1 MNGQRLDAAVTVPV
15 GVGVP
20 VPVPVGVAGTLS
32 TPDPVAD
39 ICRRIDDVAG
49 DVAAAA
55 HVEARHVAPLA
66 TTDEQHRLAEAA
78 VARLTGLGELD
89 EWVNDVT
96 VDEVLVNADNHIWV
110 DRGGEL
116 LRVGK
121 LTSQPLG
128 NIIERILAP
137 VGRRLDL
144 TTPIVDARLADGARV
159 CAVIGPVGVDGASL
173 SIRRFARS
181 VRHVAAFTDP
191 LGVEILNQVVD
202 RRCNVVVSGA
212 TSSGKTSLLA
222 ALIATLPNNERI
234 VVLED
239 TAELPIGAQ
248 HVVRLEARP
257 PSPDGPPA
265 IDLNDL
271 VRTALRL
278 RPDRLVVGEIRGPE
292 VLGLVQAMNT
302 GHDGSFSTCHAN
314 GPLDALLRLESLVLQ
329 AAPTW
334 PLPAIRQQLAR
345 SLDVVVHMGRSRS
358 DGKRRLVS
366 ICEVGAPNHD
376 GEPRLVPVA
385 ELNTDERL
393 VQVGNL
399 QSRR

>member
-1 MNGQRLDAAVTVPV
+1 MSGQLLNATATAASTS
-15 GVGVP
+15 
-20 VPVPVGVAGTLS
+20 S

-39 ICRRIDDVAG
+39 ICRRINDVGG
-49 DVAAAA
+49 DVAQAA

-66 TTDEQHRLAEAA
+66 TTDEQRRLAKAA
-78 VARLTGLGELD
+78 IARLTGLGELD
-89 EWVNDVT
+89 EWVSDVT
-96 VDEVLVNADNHIWV
+96 VDEVLVNADNHIWI
-110 DRGGEL
+110 DRGGAL
-116 LRVGK
+116 LRVGT
-121 LTSQPLG
+121 LRSQPLG

-137 VGRRLDL
+137 IGRRLDL
-144 TTPIVDARLADGARV
+144 TTPIVDARLADGSRV

-173 SIRRFARS
+173 SIRRFAHSARQL
-181 VRHVAAFTDP
+181 AAFTDP
-191 LGVEILNQVVD
+191 LGVKILTQIVD

-222 ALIATLPNNERI
+222 ALIATLPAHERI

-257 PSPDGPPA
+257 PAPDGPPA

-314 GPLDALLRLESLVLQ
+314 GPHDALLRLESLVLQ

-345 SLDVVVHMGRSRS
+345 SLDVVVHISRSRS

-366 ICEVGAPNHD
+366 ICEVGVPNDD
-376 GEPRLVPVA
+376 GEPRLVPIA
-385 ELNTDERL
+385 ELRTGERL
-393 VQVGNL
+393 VQVGVL

>member
-1 MNGQRLDAAVTVPV
+1 
-15 GVGVP
+15 
-20 VPVPVGVAGTLS
+20 
-32 TPDPVAD
+32 VAD
-39 ICRRIDDVAG
+39 ICRRINNVEG
-49 DVAAAA
+49 DVVQAA

-66 TTDEQHRLAEAA
+66 TTDEQRRLAEAA
-78 VARLTGLGELD
+78 IARLTGLGELD
-89 EWVNDVT
+89 EWVSDVT
-96 VDEVLVNADNHIWV
+96 VDEVLVNADNHIWI

-116 LRVGK
+116 LRVGT
-121 LTSQPLG
+121 LSSQPLG

-137 VGRRLDL
+137 IGRRLDL
-144 TTPIVDARLADGARV
+144 TTPIVDARLADGSRV

-181 VRHVAAFTDP
+181 ARQLAAFTDP
-191 LGVEILNQVVD
+191 IGVKILIQIVE

-222 ALIATLPNNERI
+222 ALIATLPAHERI

-257 PSPDGPPA
+257 PAPDGPPA

-314 GPLDALLRLESLVLQ
+314 GPHDALLRLESLILQ

-345 SLDVVVHMGRSRS
+345 SLDVVVHISRSRS

-366 ICEVGAPNHD
+366 ICEVGVPNHD
-376 GEPRLVPVA
+376 GEPSLVPIA
-385 ELNTDERL
+385 ELRTGERL
-393 VQVGNL
+393 VQVGVL

>member
-1 MNGQRLDAAVTVPV
+1 
-15 GVGVP
+15 
-20 VPVPVGVAGTLS
+20 VAL
-32 TPDPVAD
+32 
-39 ICRRIDDVAG
+39 ICRRLDDVDG
-49 DVAAAA
+49 DVAEAARIA
-55 HVEARHVAPLA
+55 ARHVAPLA
-66 TTDEQHRLAEAA
+66 TADEQTRLAKAA
-78 VARLTGLGELD
+78 VARLTGLAELD
-89 EWVNDVT
+89 EWVGDVT
-96 VDEVLVNADNHIWV
+96 VDEVLVNADNRIWI

-116 LRVGK
+116 LRVGA

-137 VGRRLDL
+137 IGRRLDL

-181 VRHVAAFTDP
+181 ARPLGAFTDP
-191 LGVEILNQVVD
+191 LGVEILSQVVD

-222 ALIATLPNNERI
+222 ALIATLPNNERV

-334 PLPAIRQQLAR
+334 PLAAIRQQLAR
-345 SLDVVVHMGRSRS
+345 SLDVVVHIGRSRS
-358 DGKRRLVS
+358 DGQRRLMS
-366 ICEVGAPNHD
+366 ICEVGAPNRD
-376 GEPRLVPVA
+376 TEPLLVPVV
-385 ELNTDERL
+385 ELGPDGRL
-393 VQVGNL
+393 VQVGEL
-399 QSRR
+399 RSRR

>member
-1 MNGQRLDAAVTVPV
+1 MSGQLLNATATAASTS
-15 GVGVP
+15 
-20 VPVPVGVAGTLS
+20 S

-39 ICRRIDDVAG
+39 ICRRINDVGG
-49 DVAAAA
+49 DVAQAA

-66 TTDEQHRLAEAA
+66 TTDEQRRLAEAA
-78 VARLTGLGELD
+78 IARLTGLGELD
-89 EWVNDVT
+89 EWVSDVT
-96 VDEVLVNADNHIWV
+96 VDEVLVNADNHIWI
-110 DRGGEL
+110 DRGGAL
-116 LRVGK
+116 LRVGT
-121 LTSQPLG
+121 LRSQPLG

-137 VGRRLDL
+137 IGRRLDL
-144 TTPIVDARLADGARV
+144 TTPIVDARLADGSRV

-173 SIRRFARS
+173 SIRRFAHSARQL
-181 VRHVAAFTDP
+181 AAFTDP
-191 LGVEILNQVVD
+191 LGVKILTQIVD

-222 ALIATLPNNERI
+222 ALIATLPAHERI

-257 PSPDGPPA
+257 PAPDGPPP

-314 GPLDALLRLESLVLQ
+314 GPHDALLRLESLVLQ

-345 SLDVVVHMGRSRS
+345 SLDVVVHISRSRS

-366 ICEVGAPNHD
+366 ICEVGVPNDD
-376 GEPRLVPVA
+376 GEPRLVPIA
-385 ELNTDERL
+385 ELRTGERL
-393 VQVGNL
+393 VQVGVL

>member
-1 MNGQRLDAAVTVPV
+1 M
-15 GVGVP
+15 
-20 VPVPVGVAGTLS
+20 
-32 TPDPVAD
+32 
-39 ICRRIDDVAG
+39 
-49 DVAAAA
+49 
-55 HVEARHVAPLA
+55 
-66 TTDEQHRLAEAA
+66 
-78 VARLTGLGELD
+78 
-89 EWVNDVT
+89 
-96 VDEVLVNADNHIWV
+96 
-110 DRGGEL
+110 
-116 LRVGK
+116 
-121 LTSQPLG
+121 
-128 NIIERILAP
+128 
-137 VGRRLDL
+137 
-144 TTPIVDARLADGARV
+144 
-159 CAVIGPVGVDGASL
+159 
-173 SIRRFARS
+173 
-181 VRHVAAFTDP
+181 
-191 LGVEILNQVVD
+191 
-202 RRCNVVVSGA
+202 
-212 TSSGKTSLLA
+212 
-222 ALIATLPNNERI
+222 
-234 VVLED
+234 ED

-345 SLDVVVHMGRSRS
+345 SLDVIVHIGRSRS
-358 DGKRRLVS
+358 DGRRRLVS
-366 ICEVGAPNHD
+366 ICEVGPANQD

-385 ELNTDERL
+385 ELGTGELL
-393 VQVGNL
+393 VQVGEL

>member
-1 MNGQRLDAAVTVPV
+1 MSGQLLNSTATAT
-15 GVGVP
+15 
-20 VPVPVGVAGTLS
+20 ATATATTASTSS

-39 ICRRIDDVAG
+39 ICRRINNVEG
-49 DVAAAA
+49 DVVQAA

-66 TTDEQHRLAEAA
+66 TTDEQRRLAEAA
-78 VARLTGLGELD
+78 IARLTGLGELD
-89 EWVNDVT
+89 EWVSDVT
-96 VDEVLVNADNHIWV
+96 VDEVLVNADNHIWI

-116 LRVGK
+116 LRVGT
-121 LTSQPLG
+121 LSSQPLG

-137 VGRRLDL
+137 IGRRLDL
-144 TTPIVDARLADGARV
+144 TTPIVDARLADGSRV

-181 VRHVAAFTDP
+181 ARQLAAFTDP
-191 LGVEILNQVVD
+191 IGVKILIQIVE

-222 ALIATLPNNERI
+222 ALIATLPAHERI

-257 PSPDGPPA
+257 PAPDGPPA

-314 GPLDALLRLESLVLQ
+314 GPHDALLRLESLILQ

-345 SLDVVVHMGRSRS
+345 SLDVVVHISRSRS

-366 ICEVGAPNHD
+366 ICEVGVPNHD
-376 GEPRLVPVA
+376 GEPSLVPIA
-385 ELNTDERL
+385 ELRTGERL
-393 VQVGNL
+393 VQVGVL

>member
-1 MNGQRLDAAVTVPV
+1 MSNQRLNA
-15 GVGVP
+15 
-20 VPVPVGVAGTLS
+20 AGTGTSS
-32 TPDPVAD
+32 TSDPVAD
-39 ICRRIDDVAG
+39 ICRRIDNVGG
-49 DVAAAA
+49 DVGEAA
-55 HVEARHVAPLA
+55 HAEARHVAPLA
-66 TTDEQHRLAEAA
+66 TTDEQRRLAEAA

-89 EWVNDVT
+89 EWVTDVS
-96 VDEVLVNADNHIWV
+96 VDEVLVNADNHIWI

-116 LRVGK
+116 QRVGK

-137 VGRRLDL
+137 IGRRLDL
-144 TTPIVDARLADGARV
+144 TTPIVDARLPDGARV

-181 VRHVAAFTDP
+181 ARHLAAFTDP
-191 LGVEILNQVVD
+191 LGVEILGQVVE
-202 RRCNVVVSGA
+202 RRCNIVVSGA

-345 SLDVVVHMGRSRS
+345 SLDVIVHIGRSRS
-358 DGKRRLVS
+358 DGRRRLVS
-366 ICEVGAPNHD
+366 ICEVGPANQD

-385 ELNTDERL
+385 ELGTGELL
-393 VQVGNL
+393 VQVGEL

>member
-1 MNGQRLDAAVTVPV
+1 MSVQRLDATAASMSSP
-15 GVGVP
+15 
-20 VPVPVGVAGTLS
+20 A
-32 TPDPVAD
+32 DPVAD
-39 ICRRIDDVAG
+39 ICRRINDVDG
-49 DVAAAA
+49 DVGQAA

-66 TTDEQHRLAEAA
+66 TSDEQRRLAEAA
-78 VARLTGLGELD
+78 IARLTGLGELD
-89 EWVNDVT
+89 EWVSDVT
-96 VDEVLVNADNHIWV
+96 VDEVLVNADNHIWI

-116 LRVGK
+116 LRVGM

-128 NIIERILAP
+128 HIIERILAP
-137 VGRRLDL
+137 IGRRLDL
-144 TTPIVDARLADGARV
+144 TTPIVDARLPDGARV
-159 CAVIGPVGVDGASL
+159 CAVIGPVGVDGACL

-181 VRHVAAFTDP
+181 ARHLAAFTDP
-191 LGVEILNQVVD
+191 LGVEILGQIVE

-222 ALIATLPNNERI
+222 ALIATLPDNERI

-239 TAELPIGAQ
+239 TAELPIGTQ

-257 PSPDGPPA
+257 PAPDGPPA

-292 VLGLVQAMNT
+292 VLSLVQAMNT

-329 AAPTW
+329 AAPAW

-345 SLDVVVHMGRSRS
+345 SLDVVVHISRSRS

-366 ICEVGAPNHD
+366 ICEVGVPNHD
-376 GEPRLVPVA
+376 GEPSLVPIA
-385 ELNTDERL
+385 ELRTGERL
-393 VQVGNL
+393 VQVGVL

>member
-1 MNGQRLDAAVTVPV
+1 MSGQLLNATATT
-15 GVGVP
+15 
-20 VPVPVGVAGTLS
+20 ASTSS

-39 ICRRIDDVAG
+39 ICRRINNVGG
-49 DVAAAA
+49 DVVQAA

-66 TTDEQHRLAEAA
+66 TTDEQRRLAEAA
-78 VARLTGLGELD
+78 IARLTGLGELD
-89 EWVNDVT
+89 EWVSDVT
-96 VDEVLVNADNHIWV
+96 VDEVLVNADNHIWI

-116 LRVGK
+116 LRVGT
-121 LTSQPLG
+121 LRSQPLG

-137 VGRRLDL
+137 IGRRLDL
-144 TTPIVDARLADGARV
+144 TTPIVDARLADGSRV

-173 SIRRFARS
+173 SIRRFAHSARQL
-181 VRHVAAFTDP
+181 AAFTDP
-191 LGVEILNQVVD
+191 LGVKILTQIVD

-222 ALIATLPNNERI
+222 ALIATLPAHERI

-257 PSPDGPPA
+257 PAPDGPPP

-314 GPLDALLRLESLVLQ
+314 GPHDALLRLESLVLQ

-345 SLDVVVHMGRSRS
+345 SLDVVVHISRSRS

-366 ICEVGAPNHD
+366 ICEVGVPNDD
-376 GEPRLVPVA
+376 GEPRLVPIA
-385 ELNTDERL
+385 ELRTGERL
-393 VQVGNL
+393 VQVGVL

>member
-1 MNGQRLDAAVTVPV
+1 MSGQLLNATAT
-15 GVGVP
+15 
-20 VPVPVGVAGTLS
+20 ATATTASTSS

-39 ICRRIDDVAG
+39 ICRRINNVEG
-49 DVAAAA
+49 DVVQAA

-66 TTDEQHRLAEAA
+66 TTDEQRRLAEAA
-78 VARLTGLGELD
+78 IARLTGLGELD
-89 EWVNDVT
+89 EWVSDVT
-96 VDEVLVNADNHIWV
+96 VDEVLVNADNHIWI

-116 LRVGK
+116 LRVGT
-121 LTSQPLG
+121 LSSQPLG

-137 VGRRLDL
+137 IGRRLDL
-144 TTPIVDARLADGARV
+144 TTPIVDARLADGSRV

-181 VRHVAAFTDP
+181 ARQLAAFTDP
-191 LGVEILNQVVD
+191 IGVKILIQIVE

-222 ALIATLPNNERI
+222 ALIAALPAHERI

-257 PSPDGPPA
+257 PAPDGPPA

-314 GPLDALLRLESLVLQ
+314 GPHDALLRLESLILQ

-345 SLDVVVHMGRSRS
+345 SLDVVVHISRSRS

-366 ICEVGAPNHD
+366 ICEVGVPNHD
-376 GEPRLVPVA
+376 GEPSLVPIA
-385 ELNTDERL
+385 ELRTGERL
-393 VQVGNL
+393 VQVGVL

>member
-1 MNGQRLDAAVTVPV
+1 MSGQLVDAIA
-15 GVGVP
+15 
-20 VPVPVGVAGTLS
+20 ADASS
-32 TPDPVAD
+32 TPDLVAN
-39 ICRRIDDVAG
+39 ICRRIDDLIG
-49 DVAAAA
+49 DVAEAAN
-55 HVEARHVAPLA
+55 VEARHVAPLA
-66 TTDEQHRLAEAA
+66 TTDEQRRLAEAA

-110 DRGGEL
+110 DRGGQL
-116 LRVGK
+116 LRVGE

-137 VGRRLDL
+137 IGRRLDL

-173 SIRRFARS
+173 SIRRFGSSARDL
-181 VRHVAAFTDP
+181 AEFTNS
-191 LGVEILNQVVD
+191 LGVELLGQVVD
-202 RRCNVVVSGA
+202 QRCNVVVSGA

-222 ALIATLPNNERI
+222 ALIATLPDNERI

-257 PSPDGPPA
+257 AAPDGPPA

-345 SLDVVVHMGRSRS
+345 SLDVVVHIGRSRS
-358 DGKRRLVS
+358 DGQRRLVS
-366 ICEVGAPNHD
+366 ISEVGAPNNEA
-376 GEPRLVPVA
+376 EPHLVPLA
-385 ELNTDERL
+385 ELGAGERL
-393 VQVGNL
+393 VQVGEL
-399 QSRR
+399 RIRR

>member
-1 MNGQRLDAAVTVPV
+1 
-15 GVGVP
+15 
-20 VPVPVGVAGTLS
+20 
-32 TPDPVAD
+32 VAD
-39 ICRRIDDVAG
+39 ICRRINNVEG
-49 DVAAAA
+49 DVVQAA

-66 TTDEQHRLAEAA
+66 TTDEQRRLAEAA
-78 VARLTGLGELD
+78 IARLTGLGELD
-89 EWVNDVT
+89 EWVSDVT
-96 VDEVLVNADNHIWV
+96 VDEVLVNADNHIWI

-116 LRVGK
+116 LRVGT
-121 LTSQPLG
+121 LSSQPLG

-137 VGRRLDL
+137 IGRRLDL
-144 TTPIVDARLADGARV
+144 TTPIVDARLADGSRV

-181 VRHVAAFTDP
+181 ARQLAAFTDP
-191 LGVEILNQVVD
+191 IGVEILVQIVE

-222 ALIATLPNNERI
+222 ALIAALPAHERI

-257 PSPDGPPA
+257 PAPDGPPA

-314 GPLDALLRLESLVLQ
+314 GPHDALLRLESLILQ

-334 PLPAIRQQLAR
+334 PLPAMRQQRAR
-345 SLDVVVHMGRSRS
+345 SLDVVVHISRPRAA
-358 DGKRRLVS
+358 GKRRLVA
-366 ICEVGAPNHD
+366 ICEGGVPNHD
-376 GEPRLVPVA
+376 GEPSLVPIA
-385 ELNTDERL
+385 ELRTGERL
-393 VQVGNL
+393 VQVGVL

>member
-1 MNGQRLDAAVTVPV
+1 MSGQRLNATAA
-15 GVGVP
+15 
-20 VPVPVGVAGTLS
+20 S
-32 TPDPVAD
+32 TSSTSDPVAD
-39 ICRRIDDVAG
+39 VCRRINDVGG
-49 DVAAAA
+49 DVSQAA
-55 HVEARHVAPLA
+55 HIQARHVAPLA
-66 TTDEQHRLAEAA
+66 TTDEQRRLAEAA
-78 VARLTGLGELD
+78 IARLTGLGELD
-89 EWVNDVT
+89 EWVSDVT
-96 VDEVLVNADNHIWV
+96 VDEVLVNADNHIWI

-116 LRVGK
+116 LRVGT

-137 VGRRLDL
+137 IGRRLDL
-144 TTPIVDARLADGARV
+144 TTPIVDARLPDGARV

-173 SIRRFARS
+173 SIRRFAGS
-181 VRHVAAFTDP
+181 ARHLAAFTDP
-191 LGVEILNQVVD
+191 LGVELLGQIVE

-222 ALIATLPNNERI
+222 ALIATLPYNERI

-257 PSPDGPPA
+257 PAPDGPPA

-314 GPLDALLRLESLVLQ
+314 GPLDALLRLELLVLQ

-345 SLDVVVHMGRSRS
+345 SLDVVVHIGRSRS

-366 ICEVGAPNHD
+366 ICEVGAPNHNA
-376 GEPRLVPVA
+376 GPRLVPIA
-385 ELNTDERL
+385 ELDTGERL
-393 VQVGNL
+393 VQVGVPR
-399 QSRR
+399 SRR

>member
-1 MNGQRLDAAVTVPV
+1 MSGQLLNATAT
-15 GVGVP
+15 
-20 VPVPVGVAGTLS
+20 ATATTASTSS

-39 ICRRIDDVAG
+39 ICRRINNVEG
-49 DVAAAA
+49 DVVQAA

-66 TTDEQHRLAEAA
+66 TTDEQRRLAEAA
-78 VARLTGLGELD
+78 IARLTGLGELD
-89 EWVNDVT
+89 EWVSDVT
-96 VDEVLVNADNHIWV
+96 VDEVLVNADNHIWI

-116 LRVGK
+116 LRVGT
-121 LTSQPLG
+121 LSSQPLG

-137 VGRRLDL
+137 IGRRLDL
-144 TTPIVDARLADGARV
+144 TTPIVDARLADGSRV

-181 VRHVAAFTDP
+181 ARQLAAFTDP
-191 LGVEILNQVVD
+191 IGVKILIQIVE

-222 ALIATLPNNERI
+222 ALIATLPAHERI

-257 PSPDGPPA
+257 PAPDGPPA

-314 GPLDALLRLESLVLQ
+314 GPHDALLRLESLILQ

-345 SLDVVVHMGRSRS
+345 SLDVVVHISRSRS

-366 ICEVGAPNHD
+366 ICEVGVPNHD
-376 GEPRLVPVA
+376 GEPSLVPIA
-385 ELNTDERL
+385 ELRTGERL
-393 VQVGNL
+393 VQVGVL

>member
-1 MNGQRLDAAVTVPV
+1 MSGQQFNAAPASTS
-15 GVGVP
+15 
-20 VPVPVGVAGTLS
+20 S

-39 ICRRIDDVAG
+39 ICRRLDDLVG
-49 DVAAAA
+49 DVGEAAY
-55 HVEARHVAPLA
+55 VEARHVAPLA
-66 TTDEQHRLAEAA
+66 TAQEQHRLAEAA
-78 VARLTGLGELD
+78 VARLTGLGEIE
-89 EWVNDVT
+89 EWVTDVT
-96 VDEVLVNADNHIWV
+96 VDEVLVNADNNIWI

-116 LRVGK
+116 LRVGE

-137 VGRRLDL
+137 IGRRLDL

-159 CAVIGPVGVDGASL
+159 CAVIGPVGVDGASM

-181 VRHVAAFTDP
+181 TRRLASFTDP
-191 LGVEILNQVVD
+191 LGVEILGEVVD

-257 PSPDGPPA
+257 PAPDGPPA
-265 IDLNDL
+265 IGLNDL

-292 VLGLVQAMNT
+292 VLSLVQAMNT

-329 AAPTW
+329 AAPAW

-345 SLDVVVHMGRSRS
+345 SLDVVIHVGRSRS
-358 DGKRRLVS
+358 DGQRRVVS
-366 ICEVGAPNHD
+366 ICEVGAPGHD
-376 GEPRLVPVA
+376 AEPHLVPIA
-385 ELNTDERL
+385 ELGAEERL
-393 VQVGNL
+393 VQVGEL
-399 QSRR
+399 RSRR

>member
-1 MNGQRLDAAVTVPV
+1 MSGQLLNATAT
-15 GVGVP
+15 
-20 VPVPVGVAGTLS
+20 ATATTASTSS

-39 ICRRIDDVAG
+39 ICRRINNVEG
-49 DVAAAA
+49 DVVQAA

-66 TTDEQHRLAEAA
+66 TTDEQRRLAEAA
-78 VARLTGLGELD
+78 IARLTGLGELD
-89 EWVNDVT
+89 EWVSDVT
-96 VDEVLVNADNHIWV
+96 VDEVLVNADNHIWI

-116 LRVGK
+116 LRVGT
-121 LTSQPLG
+121 LSSQPLG

-137 VGRRLDL
+137 IGRRLDL
-144 TTPIVDARLADGARV
+144 TTPIVDARLADGSRV
-159 CAVIGPVGVDGASL
+159 CAVIGPVGVNGASL

-181 VRHVAAFTDP
+181 ARQLAAFTDP
-191 LGVEILNQVVD
+191 IGVKILIQIVE

-222 ALIATLPNNERI
+222 ALIAALPAHERI

-257 PSPDGPPA
+257 PAPDGPPA

-314 GPLDALLRLESLVLQ
+314 GPHDALLRLESLILQ

-345 SLDVVVHMGRSRS
+345 SLDVVVHISRSRS

-366 ICEVGAPNHD
+366 ICEVGVPNHD
-376 GEPRLVPVA
+376 GEPSLVPIA
-385 ELNTDERL
+385 ELRTGERL
-393 VQVGNL
+393 VQVGVL

>member
-1 MNGQRLDAAVTVPV
+1 MSGQLLNATAT
-15 GVGVP
+15 
-20 VPVPVGVAGTLS
+20 ATATTASTSS

-39 ICRRIDDVAG
+39 ICRRINNVEG
-49 DVAAAA
+49 DVVQAA

-66 TTDEQHRLAEAA
+66 TTDEQRRLAEAA
-78 VARLTGLGELD
+78 IARLTGLGELD
-89 EWVNDVT
+89 EWVSDVT
-96 VDEVLVNADNHIWV
+96 VDEVLVNADNHIWI

-116 LRVGK
+116 LRVGT
-121 LTSQPLG
+121 LSSQPLG

-137 VGRRLDL
+137 IGRRLDL
-144 TTPIVDARLADGARV
+144 TTPIVDARLADGSRV

-181 VRHVAAFTDP
+181 ARQLAAFTDP
-191 LGVEILNQVVD
+191 IGVEILVQIVE

-222 ALIATLPNNERI
+222 ALIATLPAHERI

-257 PSPDGPPA
+257 PAPDGPPA

-314 GPLDALLRLESLVLQ
+314 GPHDALLRLESLILQ

-345 SLDVVVHMGRSRS
+345 SLDVVVHISRSRS

-366 ICEVGAPNHD
+366 ICEVGVPNHD
-376 GEPRLVPVA
+376 GEPSLVPIA
-385 ELNTDERL
+385 ELRTGERL
-393 VQVGNL
+393 VQVGVL

>member
-1 MNGQRLDAAVTVPV
+1 MRRRRQRHATAT
-15 GVGVP
+15 
-20 VPVPVGVAGTLS
+20 ATTASTSS

-39 ICRRIDDVAG
+39 ICLRINNVEG
-49 DVAAAA
+49 DVVQAA

-66 TTDEQHRLAEAA
+66 TTDEQRRLAEAA
-78 VARLTGLGELD
+78 IARLTGLGELD
-89 EWVNDVT
+89 EWVSDVT
-96 VDEVLVNADNHIWV
+96 VDEVLVNADNHIWI

-116 LRVGK
+116 LRVGT
-121 LTSQPLG
+121 LSSQPLG

-137 VGRRLDL
+137 IGRRLDL
-144 TTPIVDARLADGARV
+144 TTPIVDARLADGSRV

-181 VRHVAAFTDP
+181 ARQLAAFTDP
-191 LGVEILNQVVD
+191 IGVKILIQIVE

-222 ALIATLPNNERI
+222 ALIAALPAHERI

-257 PSPDGPPA
+257 PAPDGPPA

-314 GPLDALLRLESLVLQ
+314 GPHDALLRLESLILQ

-345 SLDVVVHMGRSRS
+345 SLDVVVHISRSRS

-366 ICEVGAPNHD
+366 ICEVGVPNHD
-376 GEPRLVPVA
+376 GEPSLVPIA
-385 ELNTDERL
+385 ELRTGERL
-393 VQVGNL
+393 VQVGVL

>member
-1 MNGQRLDAAVTVPV
+1 VSGQLLNATAT
-15 GVGVP
+15 
-20 VPVPVGVAGTLS
+20 ATATTASTSS

-39 ICRRIDDVAG
+39 ICRRINNVEG
-49 DVAAAA
+49 DVVQAA

-66 TTDEQHRLAEAA
+66 TTDEQRRLAEAA
-78 VARLTGLGELD
+78 IARLTGLGELD
-89 EWVNDVT
+89 EWVSDVT
-96 VDEVLVNADNHIWV
+96 VDEVLVNADNHIWI

-116 LRVGK
+116 LRVGT
-121 LTSQPLG
+121 LSSQPLG

-137 VGRRLDL
+137 IGRRLDL
-144 TTPIVDARLADGARV
+144 TTPIVDARLADGSRV

-181 VRHVAAFTDP
+181 ARQLAAFTDP
-191 LGVEILNQVVD
+191 IGVKILIQIVE

-222 ALIATLPNNERI
+222 ALIATLPAHERI

-257 PSPDGPPA
+257 PAPDGPPA

-314 GPLDALLRLESLVLQ
+314 GPHDALLRLESLILQ

-345 SLDVVVHMGRSRS
+345 SLDVVVHISRSRS

-366 ICEVGAPNHD
+366 ICEVGVPNHD
-376 GEPRLVPVA
+376 GEPSLVPIA
-385 ELNTDERL
+385 ELRTGERL
-393 VQVGNL
+393 VQVGVL

>member
-1 MNGQRLDAAVTVPV
+1 MSGQLLNATAT
-15 GVGVP
+15 
-20 VPVPVGVAGTLS
+20 ATATATTASTSS

-39 ICRRIDDVAG
+39 ICRRINNVEG
-49 DVAAAA
+49 DVVQAA

-66 TTDEQHRLAEAA
+66 TTDEQRRLAEAA
-78 VARLTGLGELD
+78 IARLTGLGELD
-89 EWVNDVT
+89 EWVSDVT
-96 VDEVLVNADNHIWV
+96 VDEVLVNADNHIWI

-116 LRVGK
+116 LRVGT
-121 LTSQPLG
+121 LSSQPLG

-137 VGRRLDL
+137 IGRRLDL
-144 TTPIVDARLADGARV
+144 TTPIVDARLADGSRV

-181 VRHVAAFTDP
+181 ARQLAAFTDP
-191 LGVEILNQVVD
+191 IGVKILIQIVE

-222 ALIATLPNNERI
+222 ALIATLPAHERI

-257 PSPDGPPA
+257 PAPDGPPA

-314 GPLDALLRLESLVLQ
+314 GPHDALLRLESLILQ

-345 SLDVVVHMGRSRS
+345 SLDVVVHISRSRS

-366 ICEVGAPNHD
+366 ICEVGVPNHD
-376 GEPRLVPVA
+376 GEPSLVPIA
-385 ELNTDERL
+385 ELRTGERL
-393 VQVGNL
+393 VQVGVL

>member
-1 MNGQRLDAAVTVPV
+1 MIGQHHVSAT
-15 GVGVP
+15 
-20 VPVPVGVAGTLS
+20 AGRSS

-39 ICRRIDDVAG
+39 ICRRLDVGG
-49 DVAAAA
+49 DVVVEAARI
-55 HVEARHVAPLA
+55 EARHVAPLA
-66 TTDEQHRLAEAA
+66 TADEQTRLAEAA
-78 VARLTGLGELD
+78 VARLTGLAELD
-89 EWVNDVT
+89 EWVSDVT
-96 VDEVLVNADNHIWV
+96 VDEVLVNADNHIWI

-116 LRVGK
+116 LRVGT

-137 VGRRLDL
+137 IGRRLDL
-144 TTPIVDARLADGARV
+144 TTPIVDARLSDGARV

-173 SIRRFARS
+173 AIRRFARS
-181 VRHVAAFTDP
+181 ARPLDTFTDP
-191 LGVEILNQVVD
+191 VGVETLTQVVD

-222 ALIATLPNNERI
+222 ALIATLPNNERV

-334 PLPAIRQQLAR
+334 PLAAIRQQLAR
-345 SLDVVVHMGRSRS
+345 SLDVVVHIGRSRS
-358 DGKRRLVS
+358 DGQRRLMS
-366 ICEVGAPNHD
+366 ICEVGAPNR
-376 GEPRLVPVA
+376 GAEPLLVPVV
-385 ELNTDERL
+385 ELGPDDRL
-393 VQVGNL
+393 VQVGEL
-399 QSRR
+399 RSRR